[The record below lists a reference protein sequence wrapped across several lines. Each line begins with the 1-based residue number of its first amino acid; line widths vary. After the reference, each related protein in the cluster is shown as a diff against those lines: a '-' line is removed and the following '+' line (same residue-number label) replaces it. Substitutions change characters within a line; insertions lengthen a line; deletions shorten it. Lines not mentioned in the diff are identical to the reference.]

1 MVEKTKNNIISLLNN
16 EGELK
21 KTDLRILKS
30 ISKKFPY
37 FTPSRVLSLVLA
49 KKFKTI
55 DYSKILESA
64 ATNVTDRIHLYYI
77 LNNDILNDNEK
88 KLIIKDF
95 KEEILKNEMSFLEW
109 LSKSKATPKSISK
122 KIINSELNEFN
133 LKNLKAKKH
142 TLLNIKKKDYMT
154 ETLAELY
161 VKQSKYKEALK
172 AYKVL
177 CLKYPEKISLFADQ
191 IKFIKKQIK
200 NQ

>member
-1 MVEKTKNNIISLLNN
+1 MVENTKNTIISLLKNKR
-16 EGELK
+16 ELK
-21 KTDLRILKS
+21 KTDLKILKS

-37 FTPSRVLSLVLA
+37 FTPSKVLSLVLA

-95 KEEILKNEMSFLEW
+95 KEETLKNEMSFLEW

-142 TLLNIKKKDYMT
+142 TLLDIKKKDYMT

-172 AYKVL
+172 AYKTL
-177 CLKYPEKISLFADQ
+177 CLKYPEKISLFANQ

-200 NQ
+200 DQ

>member
-1 MVEKTKNNIISLLNN
+1 MLT
-16 EGELK
+16 
-21 KTDLRILKS
+21 LRS
-30 ISKKFPY
+30 ISKKFPF
-37 FTPSRVLSLVLA
+37 FTPSKVLSLVLS
-49 KKFKTI
+49 KKYKTI

-77 LNNDILNDNEK
+77 LNNDILDNNEK
-88 KLIIKDF
+88 QLIIKDF
-95 KEEILKNEMSFLEW
+95 KDKASKNEMSFLEW
-109 LSKSKATPKSISK
+109 LSKSKATPKSLNK
-122 KIINSELNEFN
+122 KTVNSELNELNEFN

-191 IKFIKKQIK
+191 IKFIK
-200 NQ
+200 NRLNNE

>member
-95 KEEILKNEMSFLEW
+95 KEKTLKNEMSFLEW
-109 LSKSKATPKSISK
+109 LSKSKATPESMSK
-122 KIINSELNEFN
+122 KIVNSELNEFK

-161 VKQSKYKEALK
+161 IKQFKYKEALK

>member
-142 TLLNIKKKDYMT
+142 TLLNIKKKEMI
-154 ETLAELY
+154 
-161 VKQSKYKEALK
+161 V
-172 AYKVL
+172 
-177 CLKYPEKISLFADQ
+177 
-191 IKFIKKQIK
+191 
-200 NQ
+200 

>member
-1 MVEKTKNNIISLLNN
+1 M
-16 EGELK
+16 
-21 KTDLRILKS
+21 
-30 ISKKFPY
+30 
-37 FTPSRVLSLVLA
+37 
-49 KKFKTI
+49 
-55 DYSKILESA
+55 
-64 ATNVTDRIHLYYI
+64 
-77 LNNDILNDNEK
+77 
-88 KLIIKDF
+88 
-95 KEEILKNEMSFLEW
+95 EW
-109 LSKSKATPKSISK
+109 LSKSKATPKTLSK
-122 KIINSELNEFN
+122 KTVNSELNEFN

-161 VKQSKYKEALK
+161 VKQLKYKEALK

>member
-88 KLIIKDF
+88 KLIIRDF
-95 KEEILKNEMSFLEW
+95 REKTLKNEMSFLEW
-109 LSKSKATPKSISK
+109 LSKSKATPKSFSK
-122 KIINSELNEFN
+122 KIVNSELNEFN

-142 TLLNIKKKDYMT
+142 TLLNIKRKDYMT

-191 IKFIKKQIK
+191 IKLIKKQIK
-200 NQ
+200 DQ

>member
-1 MVEKTKNNIISLLNN
+1 MVENTKNTIISILKNKR
-16 EGELK
+16 ELK
-21 KTDLRILKS
+21 KTDLKILKS

-95 KEEILKNEMSFLEW
+95 KEKTLKNEMSFLEW

-191 IKFIKKQIK
+191 IKLIKKQIK
-200 NQ
+200 DQ

>member
-191 IKFIKKQIK
+191 IKLIKKQIK
-200 NQ
+200 D